1 MTLEFQIS
9 IVECLKDCNLEHESC
24 TVGNVQFDSVVVNYN
39 YKMFARLG
47 SGLPLGSTNLL
58 FIIKLFAYS
67 FLTFGSVRSLLH
79 FSTRIFYLSLGIK
92 PWVSPM
98 TILCLIQLHN
108 NLFFLNN
115 QRCYYTLFNPS
126 LFEQK
131 KQEAANVYP
140 ISLTQEP
147 PTSPLSKE
155 YKSL

>member
-47 SGLPLGSTNLL
+47 SGFPLGSTNLL

-98 TILCLIQLHN
+98 TILCLIQLPIIFSFLTTKDVMIPFSIPLFLN
-108 NLFFLNN
+108 RKNRKLLMFSNLFNTRATNFAIK
-115 QRCYYTLFNPS
+115 QR
-126 LFEQK
+126 
-131 KQEAANVYP
+131 
-140 ISLTQEP
+140 I
-147 PTSPLSKE
+147 
-155 YKSL
+155 

>member
-24 TVGNVQFDSVVVNYN
+24 TAGNVQFDSVVVNYN

-67 FLTFGSVRSLLH
+67 FLTFGSVRSLFH
-79 FSTRIFYLSLGIK
+79 FSTRILCLSLGIK

-98 TILCLIQLHN
+98 TILCLIQLPIIFSF
-108 NLFFLNN
+108 LTTKDVMIPFSIPLFLN
-115 QRCYYTLFNPS
+115 R
-126 LFEQK
+126 K
-131 KQEAANVYP
+131 NV
-140 ISLTQEP
+140 SAFTG
-147 PTSPLSKE
+147 SC
-155 YKSL
+155 

>member
-67 FLTFGSVRSLLH
+67 FLTFGSVRSLFH
-79 FSTRIFYLSLGIK
+79 FSTRILCLSLGIK

-98 TILCLIQLHN
+98 TILCLIQLPIIFSF
-108 NLFFLNN
+108 LTTKDVMIPFSIPLFLN
-115 QRCYYTLFNPS
+115 R
-126 LFEQK
+126 K
-131 KQEAANVYP
+131 NV
-140 ISLTQEP
+140 SAFTG
-147 PTSPLSKE
+147 SC
-155 YKSL
+155 